1 MLKSDHLTVNLG
13 IPVLSIAL
21 KGWVVILAMVSPYCL
36 GLGEQRG
43 PDAELHA
50 QRAQAAIASNQ
61 PNIASVELEALI
73 RLEPNDVNAR
83 ASLGMVLFTQGHFD
97 RAAINF
103 KAALA
108 RSPSLWN
115 AKAFLGMCEIRLG
128 RADQG
133 RSDIESALPK
143 LTDKLLRRQAGLDL
157 INSYADEGREDRA
170 AQIIES
176 LRYDEPDS
184 PDFLFAAYQVHSA
197 LASAALQKLSQVAP
211 DSARVHQV
219 LGDDMLIQENYPGA
233 INEYR
238 AALKIDPR
246 LTGAHL
252 SIGRALL
259 AQGGMAQNTS
269 TAENEFQAELAVD
282 RGNANALF
290 ELGQI
295 AYRRGNE
302 ETAEAFFSKSVE
314 RRPSFSDAHIAL
326 AKISSDHNRDAEAIE
341 HLQTALKSAPNNQ
354 TAHYRLAQL
363 YRKSG
368 DSAKAAQQF
377 EIARR
382 LAELNNYKTPT
393 TRRQEY

>member
-1 MLKSDHLTVNLG
+1 MLNPTHLTVNLR
-13 IPVLSIAL
+13 ISVSTVAL
-21 KGWVVILAMVSPYCL
+21 KGCVVILMMVSSYCL
-36 GLGEQRG
+36 GFGEQRSR
-43 PDAELHA
+43 DAALHA

-61 PNIASVELEALI
+61 PDIASVELEALI
-73 RLEPNDVNAR
+73 RLEPDDVNAR

-97 RAAINF
+97 QAATNF
-103 KAALA
+103 KAAL
-108 RSPSLWN
+108 SSFPSLWN
-115 AKAFLGMCEIRLG
+115 AKAFLGMCEIRLEQ
-128 RADQG
+128 ADQG
-133 RSDIESALPK
+133 RSDIEGALPK

-170 AQIIES
+170 AQIIEL
-176 LRYDEPDS
+176 LRHDEPDN

-219 LGDDMLIQENYPGA
+219 LGDDMLLQENYPGA

-238 AALKIDPR
+238 EALKIDPR

-259 AQGGMAQNTS
+259 AQGGVSQDTS
-269 TAENEFQAELAVD
+269 AIENEFQAELAID

-295 AYRRGNE
+295 AYRRGDE
-302 ETAEAFFSKSVE
+302 GRAEAFFSKSLE

-326 AKISSDHNRDAEAIE
+326 AKISSDHNRNTEAIE
-341 HLQTALKSAPNNQ
+341 HLQAALKSAPNNQ

-368 DSAKAAQQF
+368 DSAKAAQEF

-382 LAELNNYKTPT
+382 LAELDNYKTPT
-393 TRRQEY
+393 TRR